1 MERPIFNKFANVKIS
16 PEVAEKFKSLE
27 PTQKQVEGN
36 KYLNVLQSKHVYA
49 GTANPNKVARRRA
62 KNKVAG
68 HSRKKNRKAS

>member
-36 KYLNVLQSKHVYA
+36 KYLNVLQSKHVCA